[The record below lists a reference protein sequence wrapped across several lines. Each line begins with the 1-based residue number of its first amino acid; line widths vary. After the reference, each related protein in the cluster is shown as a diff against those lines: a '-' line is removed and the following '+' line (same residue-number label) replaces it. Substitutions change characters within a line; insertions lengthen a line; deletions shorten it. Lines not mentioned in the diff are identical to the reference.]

1 MRIKMTSKPYQ
12 PNYFT
17 EDFFEEPTEY
27 AYEESYN
34 ELEDDCEI

>member
-1 MRIKMTSKPYQ
+1 MKKSYQ

-27 AYEESYN
+27 AHEQSYN
-34 ELEDDCEI
+34 EFEEDD